1 MGINDILC
9 LFICGLLTGFLGI
22 YGAVFCSFPN
32 LIFIAGVFARG
43 KNFSKF
49 YIIF

>member
-9 LFICGLLTGFLGI
+9 LFICALTGGILGI

-32 LIFIAGVFARG
+32 LI
-43 KNFSKF
+43 
-49 YIIF
+49 YISGTVGLGESIPL

>member
-9 LFICGLLTGFLGI
+9 LFISGLLTGILGI

-32 LIFIAGVFARG
+32 LIYIASFIAAG
-43 KNFSKF
+43 KK
-49 YIIF
+49 